1 MSERADT
8 SQRRSVQIAAAFDV
22 VAIIAFVVIGRKNH
36 DEDSALSG
44 VVKVAAPFLIALA
57 LGWVAARAWKSPMAL
72 GTGVIIWLV
81 TIIGGLVLR
90 RVAFDGGTAMAF
102 IIVASLFTLA
112 TLVGW
117 RFLNEWRQSR
127 ATSV

>member
-1 MSERADT
+1 MNSSR
-8 SQRRSVQIAAAFDV
+8 QVQVAAAIDT
-22 VAIIAFVVIGRKNH
+22 VAIVAFVVIGRKNH

-57 LGWVAARAWKSPMAL
+57 LGWVAARAWKSPMAV
-72 GTGVIIWLV
+72 GTGIIIWLV

-90 RVAFDGGTAMAF
+90 KIAFDGGTAVPF

-117 RFLNEWRQSR
+117 RFIAEWRSAR
-127 ATSV
+127 GTTNS